1 MSDKNNKPE
10 EQAFEVNILDSKQ
23 LLQYAQDTTEMGR
36 FRLANA
42 VAQFFDE
49 KKLSKAEQALTSEI
63 MLNLIRQAEIDLREA
78 LAERLS
84 ILSNVPSDVIVY
96 LANDIISVA
105 RPILQRSPVLN
116 DVDLI
121 YIIASKGEDYWDS
134 IAKREKMGAIV
145 ADRLI
150 DTGNPKTILNLIDN
164 QRVVLQK
171 NCLKKLIKVSL
182 KSEDLQ
188 APLLRR
194 PEIDG
199 DLAVGLYTCASKYLR
214 KEIAERFNLPPAVI
228 ESSLE
233 FLVEEL
239 SHEAKGSQQVT
250 PEMVALAGRFG
261 ERDEI
266 SPDLMIKTLRRGQI
280 SFFIALFATKIRFTP
295 EVVMKLIKKDG
306 GKPFALACRSVGM
319 MKSEFASIF
328 LLSRGISTGDRIVDQ
343 RALAMA
349 LKYYDTIKEFDVKR
363 IMNVWAKNTEII

>member
-10 EQAFEVNILDSKQ
+10 KQALEVNILDSKQ
-23 LLQYAQDTTEMGR
+23 LLQYAQDTTEIGR

-49 KKLSKAEQALTSEI
+49 KKLSKAEQSLASEI
-63 MLNLIRQAEIDLREA
+63 MLNLIRQAELDLREA

-84 ILSNVPSDVIVY
+84 VLDNVPSEVIVY
-96 LANDIISVA
+96 LANDAISVA
-105 RPILQRSPVLN
+105 RPVLQHSPVLS

-121 YIIASKGEDYWDS
+121 YIIASKGEDHWES
-134 IAKREKMGAIV
+134 IAKRGQMGPVV

-150 DTGNPKTILNLIDN
+150 DTGNPRTILSLIDN

-182 KSEDLQ
+182 KSEELQ

-199 DLAVGLYTCASKYLR
+199 DLAVGIYTCASQYLR
-214 KEIAERFNLPPAVI
+214 KEIAGRFKLPTSVI

-233 FLVEEL
+233 SLLEEL
-239 SHEAKGSQQVT
+239 NQEAKGSRQVT
-250 PEMVALAGRFG
+250 PEMAALAGRFG

-280 SFFIALFATKIRFTP
+280 SFFIALFATKIGFTP
-295 EVVMKLIKKDG
+295 EAVLKLIQKEG
-306 GKPFALACRSVGM
+306 GKPFAMACRSVGM

-328 LLSRGISTGDRIVDQ
+328 LLSRGISTGDKIVDQ

-349 LKYYDTIKEFDVKR
+349 LKYYDAIKEFDVQR
-363 IMNVWAKNTEII
+363 IMKAWAKNPEMI

>member
-84 ILSNVPSDVIVY
+84 VLSNVPSDVIVY
-96 LANDIISVA
+96 LANDTISVA
-105 RPILQRSPVLN
+105 RPILQHSPVLS

-121 YIIASKGEDYWDS
+121 YIIASKDEDYWDS
-134 IAKREKMGAIV
+134 IAKREKIGSV
-145 ADRLI
+145 VTDRLI
-150 DTGNPKTILNLIDN
+150 DTGNPKTILSLIDN

-182 KSEDLQ
+182 KSEELQ
-188 APLLRR
+188 ASLLRR

-199 DLAVGLYTCASKYLR
+199 DLAVGLYTCASQYLR
-214 KEIAERFNLPPAVI
+214 REITERFNLPIAVI
-228 ESSLE
+228 ETALE
-233 FLVEEL
+233 SLVEEL
-239 SHEAKGSQQVT
+239 SQEVKGSRKVT
-250 PEMVALAGRFG
+250 PEMIALAGRFM

-266 SPDLMIKTLRRGQI
+266 SPDLMIKTLRRSQI
-280 SFFIALFATKIRFTP
+280 SFFIALFATKINFTP
-295 EVVMKLIKKDG
+295 EAVMKLLQKEE
-306 GKPFALACRSVGM
+306 GKSFALACRSIGM

-349 LKYYDTIKEFDVKR
+349 LKYYDTIKEFEIKR
-363 IMNVWAKNTEII
+363 IMKSLAKNQE